1 MYRHLFLDLDGT
13 LMDFREAERRAFT
26 LMAGQLEI
34 PIDEDSHL
42 LFARGNRACWKE
54 HEEGRLS
61 IEELSLKRFILFG
74 ESGGLS
80 FDPESASSVYED
92 HLGRQAI
99 LYPETLPLLTLLK
112 DEGYRLHIASNG
124 IGRVQRGRL
133 EASNL
138 GRFFDHLF
146 ISTEIGV
153 SKPRPGFF
161 EHMLRTTGAK
171 MRECVMI
178 GDSLSSDIQG
188 ALDVHMDCIW
198 INAEHQETSLEPTYT
213 ITSLS
218 ELHPLLDSLKKE

>member
-80 FDPESASSVYED
+80 FTDRTIIKMIRAKTGDFRDVQVV
-92 HLGRQAI
+92 RAWAQAVCR
-99 LYPETLPLLTLLK
+99 K
-112 DEGYRLHIASNG
+112 FMA
-124 IGRVQRGRL
+124 
-133 EASNL
+133 A
-138 GRFFDHLF
+138 
-146 ISTEIGV
+146 
-153 SKPRPGFF
+153 
-161 EHMLRTTGAK
+161 
-171 MRECVMI
+171 
-178 GDSLSSDIQG
+178 
-188 ALDVHMDCIW
+188 
-198 INAEHQETSLEPTYT
+198 
-213 ITSLS
+213 
-218 ELHPLLDSLKKE
+218 